1 MGAELKFDMN
11 QFNGL
16 LAETRQ
22 MLHRNSGSYVR
33 TTARR
38 LVRRL
43 AYNTPITKA
52 KRRNRGRLRAGFWP
66 AAAALG
72 ITNIYTRFPNKN
84 EGSAVDNTRDMTN
97 PRFTITNSVPYI
109 QNLRMGYNWV
119 DEARRGVQA
128 QMAKDLEKYVQQS
141 WARRALV
148 DDLTA
153 E

>member
-1 MGAELKFDMN
+1 MN
-11 QFNGL
+11 QFNNL

-43 AYNTPITKA
+43 AYNAPISKE
-52 KRRNRGRLRAGFWP
+52 RSRNRGRLRAGFWP
-66 AAAALG
+66 AAAALN
-72 ITNIYTRFPNKN
+72 ITNIYTRYPNKN
-84 EGSAVDNTRDMTN
+84 EGSAVDNTRDYTN

-109 QNLRMGYNWV
+109 PNLRMGYQWV

-128 QMAKDLEKYVQQS
+128 QMAQDLEKYVRQS

-148 DDLTA
+148 EDLTA